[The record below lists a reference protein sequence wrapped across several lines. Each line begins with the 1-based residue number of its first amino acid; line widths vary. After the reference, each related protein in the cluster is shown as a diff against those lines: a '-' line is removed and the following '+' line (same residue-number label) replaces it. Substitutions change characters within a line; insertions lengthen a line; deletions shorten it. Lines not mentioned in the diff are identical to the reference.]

1 MRRLII
7 SIGLVL
13 GIFALSI
20 YNLYTLNVTRGEL
33 LHELDSMMELL
44 ETTNDP
50 AAAVNSAVEF
60 EKIWLDREERL
71 VKFIRHSDLEQIT
84 WDSARLPYLARY
96 GDMSELTAEI
106 NRIRLQVNHLWETQL
121 PRWRTVF

>member
-7 SIGLVL
+7 SIFLLL

-20 YNLYTLNVTRGEL
+20 YNLYTLHTARGEL
-33 LHELDSMMELL
+33 LVRLDGMMNIL

-50 AAAVNSAVEF
+50 AAAVDKAVEF
-60 EKIWLDREERL
+60 ESFWLEREESL
-71 VKFIRHSDLEQIT
+71 IKFIRHSDLEQIT